1 MAKSR
6 QSSEVYIMR
15 PCRVST
21 CPIISLSRHT
31 QCMSTCGV
39 LITISADHRG
49 PSFPPPLQTPS
60 SPYAYL
66 CTPPHVIPILR
77 TTAAASSRRAV
88 LLSAVPKPSPSLAA
102 IRVKQADSPLPIAAW
117 RAH

>member
-49 PSFPPPLQTPS
+49 PSFPPPLHDALIS
-60 SPYAYL
+60 VRLSLY
-66 CTPPHVIPILR
+66 
-77 TTAAASSRRAV
+77 AAARHPHLTHHRSGIVSARRAT
-88 LLSAVPKPSPSLAA
+88 LCRSQALALA
-102 IRVKQADSPLPIAAW
+102 GCDPRQTG
-117 RAH
+117 